1 VGLMSRVRWLL
12 AGALALVAFAASI
25 QALGTYLAQHMT
37 VGVLAVGALAV
48 TLAVGLGSLGWARLR
63 IERELRGLRS
73 TPGAGELLGHRRK
86 RLEAIKAA
94 GARPD
99 REALA
104 DSTAAEEAGRAYIG
118 RYLVA
123 TTVLMGLVGTF
134 AGLMETLGKIAPLL
148 GDKQSDALSLL
159 AAPLAGLHVT
169 FGASLVAI
177 LATLA
182 LALAQGDLALHEEQ
196 ALALL
201 EDRTTHELTPKLWP
215 PAEEAAERTARAVAE
230 LKTTLAEALVRAL
243 EKTGKQMAES
253 ARAES
258 ERAARTLES
267 TATRVSDELARLGAT
282 LSSAADET
290 ARRQSAALAEAGA
303 TVTKAAHAAS
313 EQATARATR
322 ISEEL
327 ARLGATLTTT
337 AEETARRQS
346 AALAEA
352 GATVTKAAHAA
363 SEQATARATAMVEE
377 AVHRS
382 AALGDEARERTIRA
396 TEEAARATTAVLSNT
411 LEPLFAAEA
420 GRLEAV
426 RATLAEVAKGIE
438 AAVARLGALD
448 AGMAGLS
455 RDHLATIDRAGTA
468 VLASF
473 DRAVLGGAAAL
484 DGAAGSLATA
494 AKDLQSGA
502 DAFAPRIAALTT
514 ELGALGREVALLAAR
529 DPESELDAVVLGELE
544 RLGAGIDRL
553 VELSRLGQPVETLA
567 PPASTV
573 EES

>member
-1 VGLMSRVRWLL
+1 MSRVRWLL
-12 AGALALVAFAASI
+12 AGALALVAFGATI

-37 VGVLAVGALAV
+37 VGVLAVGALGV
-48 TLAVGLGSLGWARLR
+48 TLAVGMGSLGWARRR

-73 TPGAGELLGHRRK
+73 TPGAGELLGNRRK
-86 RLEAIKAA
+86 RLEAIKAV

-148 GDKQSDALSLL
+148 GDKQSDGLSLL

-201 EDRTTHELTPKLWP
+201 EDRTTHELLPKLWP
-215 PAEEAAERTARAVAE
+215 PADEAAERTARAVAE

-267 TATRVSDELARLGAT
+267 TATRVSEELARLGAT
-282 LSSAADET
+282 LTSTADET

-303 TVTKAAHAAS
+303 TVTKAAQAAS
-313 EQATARATR
+313 EQATARA
-322 ISEEL
+322 
-327 ARLGATLTTT
+327 
-337 AEETARRQS
+337 
-346 AALAEA
+346 AAL
-352 GATVTKAAHAA
+352 
-363 SEQATARATAMVEE
+363 VEE
-377 AVHRS
+377 VVRRS
-382 AALGDEARERTIRA
+382 AALGDEARERTTRA
-396 TEEAARATTAVLSNT
+396 TEEAARATTAVLSNK

-420 GRLEAV
+420 GRLEGV
-426 RATLAEVAKGIE
+426 RATLAEVANGIE

-448 AGMAGLS
+448 AGMAALS

-484 DGAAGSLATA
+484 DGAAVTLATA

-502 DAFAPRIAALTT
+502 DAFAPRIAALTA

-529 DPESELDAVVLGELE
+529 DPEREMDAVVLGELE

-553 VELSRLGQPVETLA
+553 VELSRLGQPVETLI
-567 PPASTV
+567 PPATV